1 MSETLSVRVPDGTK
15 EKLDRIGEA
24 SRRTRSFLASEAIAS
39 FIEREFALIE
49 GLEAGLADMR
59 AGDVLDHDEAMRR
72 VRGAIAAR
80 PHK

>member
-15 EKLDRIGEA
+15 EKLDVLGEA
-24 SRRTRSFLASEAIAS
+24 TRRTRSFLASEAIVA
-39 FIEREFALIE
+39 FIEREFAIVE

-59 AGDVLDHDEAMRR
+59 AGDVVDHDDAMRR

-80 PHK
+80 ASE